1 MKHSKER
8 IIMILAFGLVS
19 SIGIIGCSSKPTQ
32 DELTQLDNVKAEIN
46 SLEQRKSSLEKDQ
59 AMLTQSIADKQAQLK
74 TCQSGI
80 NAVKEKLHE

>member
-1 MKHSKER
+1 MKHAKKR

-46 SLEQRKSSLEKDQ
+46 SKSSLEKDQ